1 MSTPTFKNTDAAI
14 DQAIGWVQ
22 GQYQTMEHIRQHIDG
37 ITDAVRDSFK
47 GAASAVYQSKMA
59 EWAAEYA
66 NVTRAYQE
74 FEDKLAAGKS
84 QLGNAGDH
92 TVKLAYGM
100 GGGGGT
106 LPGYIEGV
114 LNPQ

>member
-14 DQAIGWVQ
+14 SQVIAWVQ
-22 GQYQTMEHIRQHIDG
+22 GQYQAMEQIRQHIDG

-47 GAASAVYQSKMA
+47 GAASSVYQSKMA

-66 NVTRAYQE
+66 NVTRAYQD
-74 FEDKLAAGKS
+74 FEEKLAAGKG

-92 TVKLAYGM
+92 TVKLATGM
-100 GGGGGT
+100 GGGG
-106 LPGYIEGV
+106 LSGYIEGA
-114 LNPQ
+114 LNPR